1 MIRPALRFLVLTV
14 ALSLPSVVS
23 AQDCACNSV
32 TPTINHGSHSR
43 TWGLRN
49 CGRSVSQQK
58 AAGLWAGYC
67 SADCSITVGG
77 CNACGAQDCSGGCRL
92 GSKFHGLLHKPCG
105 CDQGCDSGCG
115 HTCKI
120 KQRISGVGDKCN
132 NHAGNCFGWPK
143 QNNACQHNA
152 CPTVPDCG
160 CKSSC
165 KIRHLFN
172 SCKFTRQGM
181 FDCSKDRCGCSG
193 AYFDEC
199 VGFEYGTAGMQSCVG
214 RILDDSNSN
223 DEAPGKPGV

>member
-1 MIRPALRFLVLTV
+1 MLTV
-14 ALSLPSVVS
+14 ASQLVDVTPVGHRTVQVDAAWAPNSMVYSISLAV
-23 AQDCACNSV
+23 ATKDAIADAGTLAKLNSV
-32 TPTINHGSHSR
+32 SLDLEISATIMRG
-43 TWGLRN
+43 TVL
-49 CGRSVSQQK
+49 
-58 AAGLWAGYC
+58 AG
-67 SADCSITVGG
+67 
-77 CNACGAQDCSGGCRL
+77 
-92 GSKFHGLLHKPCG
+92 
-105 CDQGCDSGCG
+105 
-115 HTCKI
+115 
-120 KQRISGVGDKCN
+120 
-132 NHAGNCFGWPK
+132 
-143 QNNACQHNA
+143 QNNACQHNP